1 MLGCTCVRNMF
12 AGLSTLLRAAGSC
25 VEWDDPTVQ
34 NLCRG
39 LAGYYVVILSII
51 LLADGY
57 LFLVFLG
64 IGFIWGTI
72 SKNNSNPPTS
82 HITDASE
89 YHVEHLAV
97 DEPLSEAAFV
107 NEYKTLELFYPPL
120 TNACTQLIEYFL
132 EEFVVSW
139 WKPLN
144 EHGSPD
150 FLDSIRARLNGSV
163 SRLEKMLIK
172 QKRNDLVMATV
183 FGVANTLI
191 IHMRECKAYEVADV
205 PLDIYVEEHPQSPF
219 AQLLS
224 RAEQQNQMRALSSTI
239 LRRMLPKTDTDSGVV
254 MRLLRELL
262 ATHLFGNILH
272 ACSDPDFINSWIVHY
287 LAKDQP
293 MVATEDNTDTE
304 GDIFRDVVEKATEH
318 VIASQAADIE
328 PSISSNISI
337 NTNVEKMIPRQ
348 LVYAHGTINFSVMD
362 NSPDQGDRI
371 DKETLSFIIQIER
384 PAMEET
390 SVSEGGGYVITRTYP
405 DFEVFHAI
413 LLANNP
419 KRVARL
425 GLRLPLDRARSWL
438 KRGNQAS
445 AAGPVDSQ
453 SIGDSL
459 ERYLQ
464 LVVADDELGCEP
476 AIVGFLAKE
485 RGDSESSFADSYGGS
500 SNNSGEDSVVN
511 SPTISVSSPSQLSV
525 SRAISR
531 FTSTRSKRKM
541 GQESPTQ
548 GPLIPSATVEEEVV
562 APVVSIVP
570 TGIEK
575 KAEGETLSP
584 DDVELLIE
592 TTFAL
597 VVEMFDLTTTNNKA
611 WMRRSLLNLIREIV
625 RRLYTELV
633 AEQYNDYI
641 QTLLSPDALTQQVTD
656 LVQRFWPDGRWS
668 PGGAS
673 RTDGEI
679 EATRRQARTLL
690 IQDAIPNA
698 LRQLIGD
705 QNCSLS
711 MERVWQR
718 LQDPALNRVVILQ
731 LLERTL
737 KPIFG

>member
-1 MLGCTCVRNMF
+1 MTYSKHLEQCVTWILSLKKPMLGNWACVRIMF
-12 AGLSTLLRAAGSC
+12 AGLRTTLTTVGSC
-25 VEWDDPTVQ
+25 VEWDDPTIQ
-34 NLCRG
+34 S
-39 LAGYYVVILSII
+39 LAYGIVGYYVVILSIV

-64 IGFIWGTI
+64 IGFVWGTL
-72 SKNNSNPPTS
+72 KNNSRPS
-82 HITDASE
+82 AHISNASE

-97 DEPLSEAAFV
+97 DEPLSEAGFV
-107 NEYKTLELFYPPL
+107 TEYKSLELFYPPL
-120 TNACTQLIEYFL
+120 TVACTQLIEYFL
-132 EEFVVSW
+132 QEFVVSW

-144 EHGSPD
+144 EHDSPD
-150 FLDSIRARLNGSV
+150 FVDSVRARLNGSV
-163 SRLEKMLIK
+163 SRLEKMLMK

-191 IHMRECKAYEVADV
+191 IHMRECKAYESAEVSLDV
-205 PLDIYVEEHPQSPF
+205 YVEEHPQSPF

-224 RAEQQNQMRALSSTI
+224 REEQQSQMRALSSTI
-239 LRRMLPKTDTDSGVV
+239 LRRMLPKTDTDSGIVV
-254 MRLLRELL
+254 RLLRELL
-262 ATHLFGNILH
+262 ATHLFGNILY
-272 ACSDPDFINSWIVHY
+272 ACSDPDFINSWIVHH
-287 LAKDQP
+287 LAGEKP
-293 MVATEDNTDTE
+293 VVATEE
-304 GDIFRDVVEKATEH
+304 AGDGFRSVVEKATED
-318 VIASQAADIE
+318 VIASQTPDIE
-328 PSISSNISI
+328 PSTSGIT
-337 NTNVEKMIPRQ
+337 NTIEKPPRQ
-348 LVYAHGTINFSVMD
+348 LVYPHGTINFSVMD
-362 NSPDQGDRI
+362 NSPDHT
-371 DKETLSFIIQIER
+371 DKDALSFIIQIER
-384 PAMEET
+384 PAVEET
-390 SVSEGGGYVITRTYP
+390 VSEGGGYVITRSYP

-419 KRVARL
+419 KRMARL

-438 KRGNQAS
+438 MKRGSQGS
-445 AAGPVDSQ
+445 GTGMIDSQ
-453 SIGDSL
+453 TIGDSL

-464 LVVADDELGCEP
+464 LVVMDEELGCET

-485 RGDSESSFADSYGGS
+485 RGDSEGTFADSYGD
-500 SNNSGEDSVVN
+500 DSAAN
-511 SPTISVSSPSQLSV
+511 SPTISSSPSQLSV

-531 FTSTRSKRKM
+531 FTSTRSKRKL
-541 GQESPTQ
+541 GQEIPTQ
-548 GPLIPSATVEEEVV
+548 APLIP
-562 APVVSIVP
+562 APLEGVPAMVSGV
-570 TGIEK
+570 EK
-575 KAEGETLSP
+575 KAEEELSP

-597 VVEMFDLTTTNNKA
+597 VVELFDLTTTNNKA

-656 LVQRFWPDGRWS
+656 LVQRFWPDGRWN
-668 PGGAS
+668 PGGPS
-673 RTDGEI
+673 RTEEEI
-679 EATRRQARTLL
+679 EATRIQARTLL
-690 IQDAIPNA
+690 VQNAVPGA

-705 QNCSLS
+705 QNCSQA